1 MTFFAPKSPK
11 LGNTRKKF
19 CLKPIPTN
27 HTNKKYTI
35 FPHVC
40 VLKFLPYWA
49 DFPPYHNRSFNTWI
63 LQRQHGLRQTKHPK
77 TQSLTRDELVNCMT
91 GSFFTLPGKLSKK

>member
-1 MTFFAPKSPK
+1 MFYKIISVLVDYIVKKNDIFAPKSPK

-40 VLKFLPYWA
+40 VLKFLPLLGR
-49 DFPPYHNRSFNTWI
+49 FPA
-63 LQRQHGLRQTKHPK
+63 
-77 TQSLTRDELVNCMT
+77 
-91 GSFFTLPGKLSKK
+91 LS

>member
-1 MTFFAPKSPK
+1 MFYKIISFLVDYIVKNDIFAPKSPK

-40 VLKFLPYWA
+40 VLKFLPLLGR
-49 DFPPYHNRSFNTWI
+49 FPA
-63 LQRQHGLRQTKHPK
+63 
-77 TQSLTRDELVNCMT
+77 
-91 GSFFTLPGKLSKK
+91 LS